1 MPTWISSGFSLYAR
15 RIPKDYQLNLIEIPS
30 LKRTKSA
37 NIKQIIKE
45 EGLKLL
51 TATPKNT
58 LIIALDEH
66 GKEWTTLELTKKL
79 STWHNE
85 QQDISLLIGGPDGL
99 SPDCLQKAQVTW
111 SLSKLTLPHQLVKIF
126 IAEQIYR
133 ACSIISNH
141 PYHRN

>member
-1 MPTWISSGFSLYAR
+1 MPTWISSGFSEYAKR
-15 RIPKDYQLNLIEIPS
+15 LPKNYQLILIEIPP
-30 LKRTKSA
+30 LKRTKST
-37 NIKQIIKE
+37 NIKRIIEE
-45 EGLKLL
+45 EGLELL
-51 TATPKNT
+51 AAAPKNT

-66 GKEWTTLELTKKL
+66 GREWTTLELTKKL
-79 STWHNE
+79 DIWHNE

-99 SPDCLQKAQVTW
+99 SPECLQKAQAIW

-133 ACSIISNH
+133 AWSIINKH

>member
-1 MPTWISSGFSLYAR
+1 MPTWVSFGFSEYTKRL
-15 RIPKDYQLNLIEIPS
+15 PKNYQLSLIEVPA

-37 NIKQIIKE
+37 NVKQIIKE
-45 EGLKLL
+45 EGLQLL
-51 TATPKNT
+51 AAAPKNT

-79 STWHNE
+79 NTWYNE

-99 SPDCLQKAQVTW
+99 SSDCLQKAQVTW

-133 ACSIISNH
+133 AWSIINKH
-141 PYHRN
+141 PYHRD

>member
-1 MPTWISSGFSLYAR
+1 MPAWISSGFSEYAR
-15 RIPKDYQLNLIEIPS
+15 RIPKNYQLNLIEISP
-30 LKRTKSA
+30 LKRTKST

-45 EGLKLL
+45 EGIELL
-51 TATPKNT
+51 AATPKNT

-66 GKEWTTLELTKKL
+66 GKEWTTLELSKKL
-79 STWHNE
+79 NTWHNE

-99 SPDCLQKAQVTW
+99 ATDCLQRAQTIW

-126 IAEQIYR
+126 VAEQIYR
-133 ACSIISNH
+133 AWSIISKH